1 MPIFVKGK
9 GFFESM
15 GWAGITFTNDIDKAF
30 LCPNKNSANDICSAL
45 DDNDFYYILKV
56 LD

>member
-1 MPIFVKGK
+1 
-9 GFFESM
+9 M

-30 LCPNKNSANDICSAL
+30 LCPNKHSANDICSAL